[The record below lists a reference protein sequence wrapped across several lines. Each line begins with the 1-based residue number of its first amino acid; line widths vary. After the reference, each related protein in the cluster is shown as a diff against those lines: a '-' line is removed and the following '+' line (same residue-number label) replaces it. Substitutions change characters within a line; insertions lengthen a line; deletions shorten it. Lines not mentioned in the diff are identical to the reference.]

1 MCHDEAGHI
10 QPFHSLPVISSEQK
24 IYSKHLALYMASSW
38 DLYYDEARDHEA
50 AIPAFG
56 AIAAM
61 ALSAFLDGT
70 NNHPTCLV
78 FLSLRL
84 L

>member
-1 MCHDEAGHI
+1 M
-10 QPFHSLPVISSEQK
+10 
-24 IYSKHLALYMASSW
+24 IYSKHLALYMASPW
-38 DLYYDEARDHEA
+38 ELHYDEARDREA

-56 AIAAM
+56 VIAAM
-61 ALSAFLDGT
+61 ALSAFLDGMD
-70 NNHPTCLV
+70 NHPTCLV